1 MKKLTLLLTFSIFF
15 QSSIA
20 QEVYFYTGKNF
31 TTYDFKNSNGGTNP
45 NLKNG
50 TGNFYELGYTKPL
63 SNEKINVHIGLSLN
77 EYNCVGG
84 YTSNSYSWDTQYL
97 GFQSRLSYSLL
108 DRRSS
113 FDILPHLGIN
123 LGTIISGKQTINGTY
138 FDLTKEKEFSG
149 LLVTPS
155 LGLQVK
161 YNLAAAG
168 YISLGYNFCKGI
180 NLTNSTEQKLGFTT
194 HQLQFGIH
202 YAIN

>member
-1 MKKLTLLLTFSIFF
+1 MKKLSLLLTFYLATQTSF
-15 QSSIA
+15 A

-31 TTYDFKNSNGGTNP
+31 TTYDYKNSSGETNP

-50 TGNFYELGYTKPL
+50 TGNLYELGYSQPL
-63 SNEKINVHIGLSLN
+63 SNEKITIHLGLALN
-77 EYNCVGG
+77 EYNSVGG
-84 YTSNSYSWDTQYL
+84 NNTNSYSWDTQYL
-97 GFQSRLSYSLL
+97 GIQSHVSYSLL
-108 DRRSS
+108 DNRSS
-113 FDILPHLGIN
+113 FDVLPHIGVN
-123 LGTIISGKQTINGTY
+123 FGTIISGKQTINGTY

-149 LLVTPS
+149 LMVTPS

-168 YISLGYNFCKGI
+168 YISLGYSYCKSI